1 MPCEASMNSDFDF
14 VLGSR
19 TWGQSEV
26 CLFFLIFICFG
37 LCWVSV
43 PVPAF
48 LLLQSP
54 SSRALGF
61 SS

>member
-26 CLFFLIFICFG
+26 CLFFFNFYLFWVVLG
-37 LCWVSV
+37 LCSCASISLVAE
-43 PVPAF
+43 P
-48 LLLQSP
+48 
-54 SSRALGF
+54 
-61 SS
+61 